1 MTELSWCEIDSEAL
15 QGNIEALR
23 ALVGQ
28 DRLLAPAVKANAYG
42 HGLEVCARAFVDGG
56 ADWLAVNALF
66 EARRIRE
73 LGLDVPVY
81 VMGYVAPDDVDEA
94 LSLGCH
100 LVVYDSDVVE
110 AAARAAGPSPAQL
123 HIKLETGNNRQG
135 LAEDDALALARVIHA
150 DSRVQLAGLATH
162 FADVEDTTDHT
173 FAAAQMVRFHAF
185 VSALAAEG
193 IVVRYRHVSN
203 SAATILWPEAHLE
216 LVRAGIACYGMWPST
231 ETYVSALE
239 AGRGRIQLRPAMSWK
254 TRVVQVRDVPAG
266 EYVGYGRTFRTTH
279 PTRLAVLPVGYYDG
293 YDRGL
298 SNLAHVLVRGCR
310 APVRGRVC
318 MNLTMVD
325 VTHVPGVHVG
335 DEVVLLGCDG
345 DERISA
351 EQMAGWAGTINYE
364 VTTRI
369 NDRVPRRATGI
380 PTPVDHR

>member
-1 MTELSWCEIDSEAL
+1 MTELSWCEIDTTAL
-15 QGNIEALR
+15 RGNIDAMR
-23 ALVGQ
+23 ALVGN

-42 HGLEVCARAFVDGG
+42 HGLELCARTFVHAG

-66 EARRIRE
+66 EATRIRQ
-73 LGLDVPVY
+73 LGLDVPIY
-81 VMGYVAPDDVDEA
+81 IMGYVPAQDVAEA
-94 LSLGCH
+94 LALGCH
-100 LVVYDSDVVE
+100 LVVYDADVVE
-110 AAARAAGPSPAQL
+110 TASGAATSAPAQL

-135 LAEDDALALARVIHA
+135 LAEDEALELAHRIH
-150 DSRVQLAGLATH
+150 DDPHLELTGLATH

-173 FAAAQMVRFHAF
+173 FAATQMVRFHGF

-193 IVVRYRHVSN
+193 IAARYRHVSN

-239 AGRGRIQLRPAMSWK
+239 AGRAKLTLRPALTWK
-254 TRVVQVRDVPAG
+254 TQVVQVRDVPAG
-266 EYVGYGRTFRTTH
+266 QYVGYGRTYRTTH
-279 PTRLAVLPVGYYDG
+279 ATRLAVLPVGYYDG

-325 VTHVPGVHVG
+325 VTHVPDVTPG
-335 DEVVLLGCDG
+335 DEVVLLGADG

-351 EQMAGWAGTINYE
+351 EQMASWAGTINYE
-364 VTTRI
+364 VTTRV
-369 NDRVPRRATGI
+369 NDRLPRVEVTG
-380 PTPVDHR
+380 